1 MKRIK
6 SALAVALAVVTVAG
20 MLVGCSQTGASIM
33 QKTYENY
40 DNLATSCVVTDSA
53 GKTKNSFKLKGD
65 AEETNYV
72 TVDLGAITAF
82 NTVVLHENGDNVTLF
97 EIYGSKEPD
106 IGYEFLY
113 QSDCIEGGHTCFL
126 GDVEYRYLRI
136 FVNQASD
143 KYTLDGIEVYN
154 IKSDEAQDLR
164 VSAFFVVTDINESTD
179 FSRLNGVTDVILFGT
194 SAFDKDGNIRFTDS
208 DGNENEQFFAE
219 RVEMLKN
226 AIGDRDINI
235 LCDVGLPYGNDNADI
250 ITLFGEN
257 VDRAVESV
265 ADLLE
270 KYDFDGFDLDYE
282 FPYKKIE
289 WKQLNDFLRKLDAKI
304 PDKLISLAVAPW
316 DLRFAEDVIQIID
329 RAEVMLYDMFTAHNY
344 HSTFPVTV
352 NGIDKMLKDGF
363 SPKQLDLGL
372 PFYSRPTNRL
382 AFWGSYAQFSDSLDR
397 YTNLIYYNGFD
408 HSGNPMTAPQYI
420 NSPQMIADKTAFAID
435 SGLGGVMV
443 WHLNCDLPYDN
454 ELSLFRSISET
465 KQAKQA

>member
-6 SALAVALAVVTVAG
+6 SALAVALAVVTVAV

-33 QKTYENY
+33 QKTYENNE
-40 DNLATSCVVTDSA
+40 NLAASCVVTDSA
-53 GKTKNSFKLKGD
+53 GKTKNSFKLTGD
-65 AEETNYV
+65 TEENNYV

-136 FVNQASD
+136 FVNQASG
-143 KYTLDGIEVYN
+143 KFTLDGIEVYD
-154 IKSDEAQDLR
+154 IKSDDAQDLR
-164 VSAFFVVTDINESTD
+164 VSAYFVLTDINENTD
-179 FSRLNGVTDVILFGT
+179 FSRLDGVTDVILFGT

-208 DGNENEQFFAE
+208 DGNENEQFFAD
-219 RVEMLKN
+219 RVDMLKA
-226 AIGDRDINI
+226 AIGNRDINI
-235 LCDVGLPYGNDNADI
+235 ICDVGLPYGNDNADI

-316 DLRFAEDVIQIID
+316 DLRFDEDVIQIID

-352 NGIDKMLKDGF
+352 NGIDKMLKG
-363 SPKQLDLGL
+363 
-372 PFYSRPTNRL
+372 
-382 AFWGSYAQFSDSLDR
+382 
-397 YTNLIYYNGFD
+397 
-408 HSGNPMTAPQYI
+408 
-420 NSPQMIADKTAFAID
+420 
-435 SGLGGVMV
+435 
-443 WHLNCDLPYDN
+443 
-454 ELSLFRSISET
+454 
-465 KQAKQA
+465 